1 MQCEHTI
8 SAPLP
13 KNPPTLTQYPP
24 VSFVYPHTATAMN
37 EIKTYNAR
45 AFTHRFM
52 PSPEL
57 DAILKGDLTKFLI
70 CRVEDM
76 YRHVNHAVPACRAIT
91 HSCLYLTEGTANM
104 KVGSEH
110 YTIGENELLF
120 VPAGQVF
127 SFAPGDINKG
137 FICNFHDDM
146 LLGKYG
152 NSELLKE
159 FDFLKVWGNPRITL
173 DKETSAF
180 IQHHFQRILSE
191 YEQHG
196 LQRLQVLQPNFIAL
210 LCEVNIAYKPAVTST
225 DNSISKRFRE
235 LVFQHV
241 RDCHLVSEYASMMNI
256 SASHLNKTVRTTTL
270 KSPTRWID
278 EAIIL
283 EAKVLLSQSEYPISE
298 VAVQVGVEDQSYFTR
313 LFKRYEG
320 ITPTV
325 FRKMIKT
332 S

>member
-1 MQCEHTI
+1 
-8 SAPLP
+8 
-13 KNPPTLTQYPP
+13 
-24 VSFVYPHTATAMN
+24 MN

-57 DAILKGDLTKFLI
+57 EAILKGDLRKFLI

-76 YRHVNHAVPACRAIT
+76 YRHVQHMVPASRALT
-91 HSCLYLTEGTANM
+91 HSCLYLTEGFANM

-110 YTIGENELLF
+110 YMIGRDEMLF

-127 SFAPGDINKG
+127 SFGPGDVNKG

-152 NSELLKE
+152 NNALLTE
-159 FDFLKVWGNPRITL
+159 FEFLKVWGNPRITL
-173 DKETSAF
+173 DQTTSVFVA
-180 IQHHFQRILSE
+180 HHFLRILLE
-191 YEQHG
+191 YEQYG
-196 LQRLQVLQPNFIAL
+196 LQRLQVLQPNLIAL
-210 LCEVNIAYKPAVTST
+210 LCEVNSVYRPAIAGRENNAI
-225 DNSISKRFRE
+225 SISNRFRE

-256 SASHLNKTVRTTTL
+256 SPSHLNKTVKTTTL

-278 EAIIL
+278 EAIIM
-283 EAKVLLSQSEYPISE
+283 EAKVLLSQSGFPVSE
-298 VAVQVGVEDQSYFTR
+298 VAVQVGVQDPSYFTR

-320 ITPTV
+320 ITPTE
-325 FRKMIKT
+325 FRKMIRM